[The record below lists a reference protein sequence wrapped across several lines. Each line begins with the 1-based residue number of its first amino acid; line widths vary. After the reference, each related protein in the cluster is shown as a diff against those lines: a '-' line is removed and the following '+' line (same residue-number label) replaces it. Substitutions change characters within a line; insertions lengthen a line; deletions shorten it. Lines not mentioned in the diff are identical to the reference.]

1 VKIVLDSNVII
12 AAFAAR
18 GLCNAL
24 FESCLE
30 NHEVILCDEI
40 LSEVA
45 KNLREKIRLP
55 DDIIQQI
62 LVLLKS
68 HSRLVIPDKV
78 DVKMC
83 RDEKDLMVLG
93 AAVSGKV
100 QYIVTGDKDLLSI
113 GEFQDI
119 KILDPRAYWNEM
131 KNTARR

>member
-1 VKIVLDSNVII
+1 MKIVLDSNVII

-30 NHEVILCDEI
+30 NHEIILCDLI

-45 KNLREKIRLP
+45 KNLKEKIRLP

-68 HSRLVIPDKV
+68 HSRLVFPDKV
-78 DVKMC
+78 DVKAC

-93 AAVSGKV
+93 SAVAGKV
-100 QYIVTGDKDLLSI
+100 QYVITGDKDLLSV
-113 GEFQDI
+113 GTFKGV
-119 KILDPRAYWNEM
+119 KIVDPRTFWGVM
-131 KNTARR
+131 KNRDR

>member
-1 VKIVLDSNVII
+1 MKIVLDSNVII

-30 NHEVILCDEI
+30 NHEIILCDLI

-45 KNLREKIRLP
+45 KNLKEKIRLP

-78 DVKMC
+78 DVNAC

-93 AAVSGKV
+93 SAVAGKV
-100 QYIVTGDKDLLSI
+100 QCIVTGDKDLLSI
-113 GEFQDI
+113 GEFQNI
-119 KILDPRAYWNEM
+119 KIFDPRAFWSAM
-131 KNTARR
+131 KNTAEG

>member
-30 NHEVILCDEI
+30 NHEIILCDLI

-45 KNLREKIRLP
+45 KNQKEKIRLP

-62 LVLLKS
+62 IVLLRS
-68 HSRLVIPDKV
+68 HARLVIPDKV
-78 DVKMC
+78 
-83 RDEKDLMVLG
+83 
-93 AAVSGKV
+93 
-100 QYIVTGDKDLLSI
+100 
-113 GEFQDI
+113 EFC
-119 KILDPRAYWNEM
+119 LF
-131 KNTARR
+131 

>member
-30 NHEVILCDEI
+30 NHEIILCDLI

-45 KNLREKIRLP
+45 KNLKEKIRLP

-68 HSRLVIPDKV
+68 HSRLVVPDKV
-78 DVKMC
+78 DVKAC

-93 AAVSGKV
+93 SAVAGKV
-100 QYIVTGDKDLLSI
+100 QYVITGDKDLLSV
-113 GEFQDI
+113 GTFKGV
-119 KILDPRAYWNEM
+119 KIVDPRTFWKVM
-131 KNTARR
+131 KRLTE